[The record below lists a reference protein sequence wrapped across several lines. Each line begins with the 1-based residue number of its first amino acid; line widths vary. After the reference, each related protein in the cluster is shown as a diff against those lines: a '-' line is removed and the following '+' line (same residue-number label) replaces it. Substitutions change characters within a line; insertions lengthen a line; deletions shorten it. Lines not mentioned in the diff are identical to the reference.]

1 MTVTAAKKP
10 TARRAAKKPTPCPDC
25 QTGQVQES
33 FQVGGRKKHTSADRQ
48 EALCLTCLGTGEA
61 PTD

>member
-1 MTVTAAKKP
+1 MAAQKSTVKAQP
-10 TARRAAKKPTPCPDC
+10 QPFPCPDC
-25 QTGQVQES
+25 RGGQVLEP
-33 FQVGGRKKHTSADRQ
+33 FQVGGRKKHVSNARQ

>member
-1 MTVTAAKKP
+1 MAAAKKS

-25 QTGQVQES
+25 RTGQVQES

>member
-1 MTVTAAKKP
+1 MAPRKKP
-10 TARRAAKKPTPCPDC
+10 APTPAKCPAC
-25 QTGQVQES
+25 RTGQVQES
-33 FQVGGRKKHTSADRQ
+33 FQIGGRKKHTSDDRQ